1 MTDNHLIEAGR
12 TAGAYGVR
20 GWVRVVLHAREGD
33 LLTLTENWWF
43 LPYPRRAGVA
53 PKALTV
59 MEMKEH
65 GKDFIVRF
73 VEVKTREEAMVLKG
87 SLLVDRS
94 SLPELE
100 EGDFYDDDILDFE
113 VVNEKDESLGRVV
126 GITDNGAQDLL
137 IVQPAG
143 GQSFYIPMVEAYVLE
158 IDFEAR
164 CVRVDWFADW
174 N

>member
-1 MTDNHLIEAGR
+1 M
-12 TAGAYGVR
+12 
-20 GWVRVVLHAREGD
+20 
-33 LLTLTENWWF
+33 
-43 LPYPRRAGVA
+43 
-53 PKALTV
+53 
-59 MEMKEH
+59 
-65 GKDFIVRF
+65 
-73 VEVKTREEAMVLKG
+73 
-87 SLLVDRS
+87 DRS

-113 VVNEKDESLGRVV
+113 VVNEKDESLGRIV

-137 IVQPAG
+137 IVQPAS